1 MTTKNKFKFHFCI
14 EEDSFCCGVFTTGSF
29 ELDET
34 DEDYKD
40 LNAYHG
46 WGHATDPCNAKTGWR
61 STPKLAAQSAIAEMI
76 VASAGRPIMMWFKR
90 PCDYTH
96 KVDPKQ
102 KYEDDALRQ
111 AVKRKRGV
119 VKLRT
124 FVNPGTRNHVDGY
137 LLTAHATKG
146 ETIE

>member
-1 MTTKNKFKFHFCI
+1 MTTKTKFKFHFCI

-29 ELDET
+29 DLDEIDP
-34 DEDYKD
+34 DET
-40 LNAYHG
+40 ASRSI
-46 WGHATDPCNAKTGWR
+46 WGYDPETYTATEGWR

-76 VASAGRPIMMWFKR
+76 VACAGRPIMMWFKR
-90 PCDYTH
+90 PAKFDRS
-96 KVDPKQ
+96 VDPDQ

-119 VKLRT
+119 VKLGS
-124 FVNPGTRNHVDGY
+124 FVNPGTHNHVDGY

-146 ETIE
+146 ATIE